1 MRTYTYLLSLFAC
14 LMLLAS
20 KSMAQPY
27 TLRHLGIEDGL
38 SNNYVTDIVQDSQ
51 GCIWIATE
59 AGLNRFNGKD
69 FTVYNTHN
77 SDIAGDALTRLLYD
91 PEENKLWVGT
101 KTGISL
107 LDCRTQEF
115 EQSTPFDSIDM
126 NNNIV
131 SISPAADGGIW
142 VANHY
147 GKIVHYNKTGG
158 KVTILSRENIQ
169 GLPHSHWSVFDNGKG
184 QLYVGHSGEGMSII
198 DLKSVEALGFQVAR
212 EVTRDDIREVDICF
226 LEKDGYRVELVSPY
240 SATSVVAGLLKKYK
254 NCPYH
259 ICYETSHFEEALEEL
274 TSHGYV
280 MMGSPTPAPAID
292 QHPVVFL
299 MNASLGM
306 IELLDLG

>member
-1 MRTYTYLLSLFAC
+1 MSTLTIHHIGYLV
-14 LMLLAS
+14 
-20 KSMAQPY
+20 K
-27 TLRHLGIEDGL
+27 
-38 SNNYVTDIVQDSQ
+38 
-51 GCIWIATE
+51 
-59 AGLNRFNGKD
+59 
-69 FTVYNTHN
+69 
-77 SDIAGDALTRLLYD
+77 
-91 PEENKLWVGT
+91 
-101 KTGISL
+101 
-107 LDCRTQEF
+107 
-115 EQSTPFDSIDM
+115 
-126 NNNIV
+126 
-131 SISPAADGGIW
+131 
-142 VANHY
+142 
-147 GKIVHYNKTGG
+147 KIVPA
-158 KVTILSRENIQ
+158 IRS
-169 GLPHSHWSVFDNGKG
+169 F
-184 QLYVGHSGEGMSII
+184 
-198 DLKSVEALGFQVAR
+198 EALVFQVAR